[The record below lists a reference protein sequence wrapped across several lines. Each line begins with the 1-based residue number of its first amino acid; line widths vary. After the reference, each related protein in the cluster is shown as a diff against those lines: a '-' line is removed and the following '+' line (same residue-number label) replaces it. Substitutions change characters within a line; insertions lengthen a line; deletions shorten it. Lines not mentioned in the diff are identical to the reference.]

1 MKILFVASL
10 YYPHVGGIE
19 TVIKE
24 LSQRYL
30 VMGNEVCV
38 LTKRYPNDLEEYSC
52 VDGVDVYRI
61 KSARTLEEFE
71 EAAKFLKR
79 IESRVRADCVHV
91 VGLRRPLGLFAL
103 MLARKWG
110 VPLIVSAGGGE
121 LPEPGDESSKLIW
134 KESENIAK
142 EAVLQADRNVTFSED
157 IKKLLHENVSQDI
170 RVDIVHAG
178 VDLDAVHAVVPV
190 RYNHPF
196 IFSCR
201 RLVWSKGID
210 ITLHA
215 FSRIFRDFPDTH
227 LVIAGEGDEYE
238 NLVQIVNR
246 YELADRVKF
255 LGTLSWEESIG
266 WLKSALFTVVPS
278 RAEGGGLI
286 NIEAQAAGCPV
297 IGSRAAGIAEYTQED
312 TTSLLFE
319 VGDVDACASHMRR
332 LLSDNKLRALFG
344 ENGKAYAKGF
354 SWDTIVDEY
363 FSVYRNDID
372 FLEKNKKGV
381 RLWSEESRT
390 VWNIVNSNK
399 KKL

>member
-1 MKILFVASL
+1 MKVLFVASL
-10 YYPHVGGIE
+10 YHPHVGGIE

-24 LSQRYL
+24 LSRRYL

-38 LTKRYPNDLEEYSC
+38 LTKRYPSDLEEYSSI
-52 VDGVDVYRI
+52 DGIDVYRI
-61 KSARTLEEFE
+61 KSARTIEEFE
-71 EAAKFLKR
+71 EASKFLR
-79 IESRVRADCVHV
+79 SIENKIKANCVHV
-91 VGLRRPLGLFAL
+91 IGLRRPLGLFAL

-142 EAVLQADRNVTFSED
+142 EVVLQADRNVTFSED
-157 IKKLLHENVSQDI
+157 LKKLLHENISQDI
-170 RVDIVHAG
+170 HVDIAHAG
-178 VDLDAVHAVVPV
+178 VDLDAVHAVAHVQ
-190 RYNHPF
+190 YSHPF

-201 RLVWSKGID
+201 RLVWSKGVD

-215 FSRIFRDFPDTH
+215 FSRVSKDFPDVH
-227 LVIAGEGDEYE
+227 LVIAGEGDEYD

-246 YELADRVKF
+246 HALTDRVKF

-278 RAEGGGLI
+278 RAEGGGLV
-286 NIEAQAAGCPV
+286 NIEAQAAGCSV
-297 IGSRAAGIAEYTQED
+297 IGSRAAGIAEYTQES

-319 VGDVDACASHMRR
+319 VGDIDACASHMRR
-332 LLSDNKLRALFG
+332 LLSDNKLRASLG
-344 ENGKAYAKGF
+344 ENGKVYAKEF
-354 SWDTIVDEY
+354 SWEAVADEY
-363 FSVYRNDID
+363 FSMYRNSVD
-372 FLEKNKKGV
+372 FLEKKKKDV

-390 VWNIVNSNK
+390 VWNIINSDE